1 MQGGRGRPHTLW
13 PKGLTG
19 NNKPKEL
26 ACLKHNHS
34 HHKEEKAERRLSW
47 DWMYVS
53 FVLFTMAQALEP
65 GGHGAEKLLLQKTDT
80 AHSAQVPFFRDNAP
94 AHSQSEQKPRGSRV
108 RHGDRRLKATG
119 SLPPPVT
126 SSIQPQHSA
135 QDAGWSPACMG
146 LRF

>member
-1 MQGGRGRPHTLW
+1 MQGGRGRPQALW

-34 HHKEEKAERRLSW
+34 HHKEERAERRLSW

-53 FVLFTMAQALEP
+53 FVLSTMAQALEP
-65 GGHGAEKLLLQKTDT
+65 GGHRAEKC
-80 AHSAQVPFFRDNAP
+80 SFRKQTLPIQPRCPSSGDNAP